1 MHLIVSN
8 RLLCLPAMSTRAIK
22 YLKQKG
28 IPFEAVTYDHQE
40 KGAEFAAR
48 ATGFPLEQ
56 TVKTLVVELERNNYC
71 LVLMPGNRQLN
82 LKYLATIFAVKRT
95 AMVDTTTAE
104 RLTGYLIGGI
114 SPFGTKQRLPVVME
128 KSIQDYDLILINAGQ
143 RGVMLKMVPEDIV
156 NGLNCRVATIS
167 R

>member
-1 MHLIVSN
+1 
-8 RLLCLPAMSTRAIK
+8 MSTRAIK

-82 LKYLATIFAVKRT
+82 LKYLAKNFAVKRT
-95 AMVDTTTAE
+95 AIVDTTTAE

-114 SPFGTKQRLPVVME
+114 SPFGTKQRLTVVME

-143 RGVMLKMVPEDIV
+143 RGMMLKMAPEDIV
-156 NGLNCRVATIS
+156 NGLDCRVAAIS

>member
-1 MHLIVSN
+1 
-8 RLLCLPAMSTRAIK
+8 MSTRAIT

-56 TVKTLVVELERNNYC
+56 TVKTLVVELECKKYC

-82 LKYLATIFAVKRT
+82 LKYLAKIFAAKRT
-95 AMVDTTTAE
+95 AMVDTATAE
-104 RLTGYLIGGI
+104 RLTGYLVGGI

-128 KSIQDYDLILINAGQ
+128 KSIQDYDEILINAGQ
-143 RGVMLKMVPEDIV
+143 RGMMLKMTPEDIV
-156 NGLNCRVATIS
+156 NGLDCRVASIS